1 VTEPDRA
8 SDARRGTRVLVIDD
22 EEIIHAAVNR
32 ILSRAGF
39 TSEAV
44 LTAREA
50 LERLEDEPFDLV
62 ITDLM
67 MPGMNGIELLEALQQ
82 KGIEVPVLMITGY
95 PTIRTAMEAMRLG
108 AMDYLAKPFTR
119 KELLSPV
126 KRALRLSTKELPVF
140 DPALDSGT
148 VKAGDLRPGDVVY
161 LPHHAWGRYEQ
172 NGLFTIGVEASFLA
186 AVGGISGVES
196 PRRMELVEQGAV
208 GLRLVDEDGEEHG
221 VAMPFTGQVMEVNEA
236 IFQAPDRIR
245 PDTWA
250 MRILPSDLES
260 EIGTLVRRHPAGS

>member
-1 VTEPDRA
+1 VTQSDLA
-8 SDARRGTRVLVIDD
+8 SGARPGTRVLVIDD
-22 EEIIHAAVNR
+22 EEIIHASVNR
-32 ILSRAGF
+32 VLSRAGF

-44 LTAREA
+44 FTAREA
-50 LERLEDEPFDLV
+50 MERLEQETFDLV

-67 MPGMNGIELLEALQQ
+67 MPGMNGIELLEALQE
-82 KGIEVPVLMITGY
+82 KGIEVPILMITGY

-140 DPALDSGT
+140 DPTLDSGS
-148 VKAGDLRPGDVVY
+148 VKAADLRPGDVVY
-161 LPHHAWGRYEQ
+161 LPHHAWARYEQ

-186 AVGGISGVES
+186 AAGGISGVAS
-196 PRRMELVEQGAV
+196 PRKMELVEQGAV
-208 GLRLVDEDGEEHG
+208 GLRLVNDEGEEHG
-221 VAMPFTGQVMEVNEA
+221 VAMPFTGQVVEVNEA
-236 IFQAPDRIR
+236 IMQAPDRIR

-250 MRILPSDLES
+250 MRLLPSDIES
-260 EIGTLVRRHPAGS
+260 EIGTLVRRDRAGR